1 MILMIYLVHELPPT
15 KREVIS
21 VKGRLKCTFVIVLPG
36 VNNPFHYDLSKKTI
50 FHLELPIFF
59 RTL

>member
-15 KREVIS
+15 KREVIC

-50 FHLELPIFF
+50 FYLELPIFF